1 MMSAGHLAMA
11 FDQSFL
17 LALALLIL
25 GSGLLKGN
33 ISAQV
38 GALYSVDD
46 EANRV
51 RGYTVFSM
59 GINVGAVFG
68 PIVCGLLGQLYGWHT
83 GFGAAALFIL
93 IGLVTYLVGYRHLPA
108 RAERS
113 NSVSRALTSDE
124 WRRIGIICAVLAI
137 VLFPATSYFQSFNTA
152 AVWSQDHVNLA
163 LGSFV
168 IPVPWFNAVDA
179 MFSILAVPRCSRSGA
194 GRPRRAPA
202 SNRAIWRKSASARG
216 WSPAPT

>member
-1 MMSAGHLAMA
+1 M
-11 FDQSFL
+11 
-17 LALALLIL
+17 
-25 GSGLLKGN
+25 
-33 ISAQV
+33 
-38 GALYSVDD
+38 
-46 EANRV
+46 
-51 RGYTVFSM
+51 
-59 GINVGAVFG
+59 
-68 PIVCGLLGQLYGWHT
+68 LGQLYGWHT

-137 VLFPATSYFQSFNTA
+137 VLFPATSSFQSFNTA

-163 LGSFV
+163 VGSFV

-179 MFSILAVPRCSRSGA
+179 TFSILAVPAVFALWRRQA
-194 GRPRRAPA
+194 ERAPA
-202 SNRAIWRKSASARG
+202 SNRAIWRKSASARMRT
-216 WSPAPT
+216 SRRPR